1 MNSVT
6 DTVSKA
12 NKYTILL
19 PTYNEV
25 DNLPFMIWL
34 INDAFTKSGYNW
46 EVIIIEDSS
55 PDNTLEAAL
64 RLQKIFGVSRIVI
77 HSRPGKMGLGS
88 AYIDGIELAT
98 GNFIIIMDADMSHH
112 PKEIAKFIEKQ
123 AQSDFDIVT
132 GTRYTG
138 DGGVWGWNLKR
149 KFISRTANYIA
160 DCLLNLQVSDITGS
174 FRLYKKSVLKH
185 LMSVCESTG
194 YVFQMEMI
202 VRAKQYKYT
211 IGEVPITFVDRIFG
225 ESKLGGV
232 EIGMYLNGLLSFF
245 FQS

>member
-1 MNSVT
+1 MEN
-6 DTVSKA
+6 K

-34 INDAFTKSGYNW
+34 INQEFTKSGYNW
-46 EVIIIEDSS
+46 EVIIIEDDS
-55 PDNTLEAAL
+55 PDNTLEAAI
-64 RLQKIFGVSRIVI
+64 RLQKIYGKDRIVI
-77 HSRPGKMGLGS
+77 KSRQGKLGLGS

-112 PKEIAKFIEKQ
+112 PHEISKYIEKQ
-123 AQSDFDIVT
+123 AQSNYDIVT

-149 KFISRTANYIA
+149 KFVSRTANYIA
-160 DCLLNLQVSDITGS
+160 DYLLNLQVSDITGS

-202 VRAKQYKYT
+202 VRAKQYKYS
-211 IGEVPITFVDRIFG
+211 IGEVPITFVDRIYG

-232 EIGMYLNGLLSFF
+232 EVGMYLSGLLSFF
-245 FQS
+245 FQVEN